1 MEECLINTGVTACV
15 RGLINYIKLHPMM
28 NPLNMLNFALSNEQI
43 QMLSEQVIAKL
54 STKLVEV
61 EQELANLINQ

>member
-28 NPLNMLNFALSNEQI
+28 NPLNNSWIKLPPRI
-43 QMLSEQVIAKL
+43 QQASAKL
-54 STKLVEV
+54 RNVFVKAL
-61 EQELANLINQ
+61 LWC